1 MQPIRSAAK
10 RTQLRPIEAHTMN
23 GMRYITVTGER
34 RRTSVW
40 VRFSG
45 VLRLL
50 RCTGDCG
57 DRRRTSLGDRRFGEL
72 GGDLRFR
79 ERLRLRLPRL
89 RLTCRFYNNKNVALH
104 CWRPRLVGQL
114 LCGRCRTGA
123 FTLLYRYDSLSL
135 PELLS
140 PSMYIF
146 LKPECRHRFGSF
158 SSTSSNFLSQ

>member
-1 MQPIRSAAK
+1 
-10 RTQLRPIEAHTMN
+10 MN

-89 RLTCRFYNNKNVALH
+89 RLTCRFSGQQKCAFNTARSRLMADDSAL
-104 CWRPRLVGQL
+104 RPLARLPYCIDMTRDRFLSCCRL
-114 LCGRCRTGA
+114 LC
-123 FTLLYRYDSLSL
+123 
-135 PELLS
+135 
-140 PSMYIF
+140 
-146 LKPECRHRFGSF
+146 
-158 SSTSSNFLSQ
+158 TSS